1 MLNGAQGI
9 VDFGVWWEIT
19 LDKQIEDA
27 FLGSTQ
33 ESQKKNKSSAK
44 KKAEYVAK
52 PGFSLDRKIFAAR
65 V

>member
-33 ESQKKNKSSAK
+33 ESQKKQELSKEEGRVCS
-44 KKAEYVAK
+44 KA
-52 PGFSLDRKIFAAR
+52 RI
-65 V
+65 